1 VTRGRAHSGQDHLVS
16 PPTAS
21 LGSTPTRR
29 LLVAL
34 FAVYLLLLV
43 WIILWKLEIPY
54 VGAAASQPRPVKL
67 VPYLP
72 SGDFDASDPL
82 EVVVNILLF
91 VPFGIYLGMLAPR
104 LRWWAVAGVLIA
116 ASLVLET
123 TQHLLSVGS
132 FDVTDVIDNT
142 LGGLIGF
149 GALVL
154 ARRKLGVR
162 AGTIVT
168 RVCLIGGV
176 IAVLAVAAFM
186 ASPLR
191 FVGQQDVIVPRPDL
205 TRSPSGSSGS
215 LSR

>member
-1 VTRGRAHSGQDHLVS
+1 MS
-16 PPTAS
+16 PEPQAAPT
-21 LGSTPTRR
+21 GNRR
-29 LLVAL
+29 LLATL
-34 FAVYLLLLV
+34 FVVYLVLLV
-43 WIILWKLEIPY
+43 WIILWKLEVPSI
-54 VGAAASQPRPVKL
+54 GAAAGLARPIKL

-82 EVVVNILLF
+82 EVLVNILLF

-104 LRWWAVAGVLIA
+104 LRWWAIAGILIVS
-116 ASLVLET
+116 SLALET

-132 FDVTDVIDNT
+132 FDLTDVIDNS

-154 ARRKLGVR
+154 AQRRLGAK
-162 AGTIVT
+162 AGWLAT

-176 IAVLAVAAFM
+176 VAVLAVAAFI

-191 FVGQQDVIVPRPDL
+191 FVGQHDVIIPRPDL
-205 TRSPSGSSGS
+205 TRTTAPTPSP
-215 LSR
+215 